1 MVAADCACTG
11 FSRSGSA
18 FHSHVMD
25 ACHARVFVSNE
36 STMTDESSKPTLHN
50 LLKDTA
56 AEASDLNR
64 RRFVRQM
71 AWSAGAMT
79 VLPLAACGGGDG
91 SQTEAKPAAPEV
103 RFVHGLASGDPLS
116 DRVMLW
122 TRVTPPAGHQADIPV
137 QWELASDAAF
147 ASIVARGESSATAA
161 RDFTVKIDAAGLK
174 PATAY
179 HFRFRAHGVT
189 SAAARTRTLPTG
201 SVAQVRLAVFS
212 CANYP
217 AGYFNVYADAARRSD
232 LDATVHLGDYIYE
245 YARGGYAS
253 TQAEAMGRLV
263 NPAGEIL
270 SLADYRERHAQYKS
284 DADLQA
290 LHAAAPMIAIWDDH
304 EFAND
309 TWSAGAENHQPGEGD
324 FAMRKAAA
332 MQAYHEWMPTR
343 TASAERIYRS
353 FDFGDLVSLHMLDT
367 RVIGRDKQLDYADFM
382 TSDGIDSAGFATA
395 MANPARQLLGQTQ
408 TQWLQQQMA
417 ASRATWQVLGQQVLM
432 GRMNIPAPILMETI
446 QAGAGVSVS
455 QYAALVAK
463 AQTAPA
469 TLTPQEQAI
478 LAQPSIPY
486 NLDAWDGYQAA
497 RETVLGSARQ
507 LGKKLVVL
515 AGDTH
520 NAWASEL
527 QDMNGKAVG
536 VEFATSS
543 VSSPGFEEYLP
554 GEDPATLAAALQ
566 QLIKPLK
573 YCDTSRRG
581 YMLVTATADACRA
594 DWIYVNTISNRQFT
608 ASTEASMKV
617 LASAPGLL
625 VKA

>member
-1 MVAADCACTG
+1 
-11 FSRSGSA
+11 
-18 FHSHVMD
+18 
-25 ACHARVFVSNE
+25 
-36 STMTDESSKPTLHN
+36 
-50 LLKDTA
+50 
-56 AEASDLNR
+56 
-64 RRFVRQM
+64 
-71 AWSAGAMT
+71 
-79 VLPLAACGGGDG
+79 
-91 SQTEAKPAAPEV
+91 
-103 RFVHGLASGDPLS
+103 
-116 DRVMLW
+116 MLW
-122 TRVTPPAGHQADIPV
+122 TRITPPAGHQADIPV

-161 RDFTVKIDAAGLK
+161 RDFTVKVDAAGLK
-174 PATAY
+174 PATVY

-253 TQAEAMGRLV
+253 AQAEAMGRLV

-343 TASAERIYRS
+343 TASAELIYRS

-382 TSDGIDSAGFATA
+382 TSAGIDSAGFTTA
-395 MANPARQLLGQTQ
+395 MANPSRQLLGQTQ

-432 GRMNIPAPILMETI
+432 GRMNIPAPYSWKPSKPVRAYRSRSTQRWLPRRRPRPPRSRLRSRPSWPSPRSPTTWTPGMATRPR
-446 QAGAGVSVS
+446 ARPFWAPRVSS
-455 QYAALVAK
+455 ARSWWCW
-463 AQTAPA
+463 PA
-469 TLTPQEQAI
+469 TRTTPG
-478 LAQPSIPY
+478 P
-486 NLDAWDGYQAA
+486 
-497 RETVLGSARQ
+497 
-507 LGKKLVVL
+507 
-515 AGDTH
+515 
-520 NAWASEL
+520 AS
-527 QDMNGKAVG
+527 
-536 VEFATSS
+536 
-543 VSSPGFEEYLP
+543 
-554 GEDPATLAAALQ
+554 
-566 QLIKPLK
+566 
-573 YCDTSRRG
+573 
-581 YMLVTATADACRA
+581 CR
-594 DWIYVNTISNRQFT
+594 T
-608 ASTEASMKV
+608 
-617 LASAPGLL
+617 
-625 VKA
+625 